1 MNVSSSRESL
11 QLEAS
16 WQELVK
22 DNSSAGYS
30 YDQEQRVLWIRLKKD
45 GLVNIVLKWE
55 TLAVYD
61 TSILIEFIH
70 R

>member
-11 QLEAS
+11 QPEAS

-30 YDQEQRVLWIRLKKD
+30 YDQEQHVLWIRLKKD